1 MAETART
8 PAVAVSELT
17 VRDRSNRVI
26 LDRLNASFPAK
37 QICCVLG
44 PSGAG
49 KTTLLRCINRL
60 VDLTPDLEV
69 SGRIEL
75 GGQDVRDSSVDVD
88 DLRRRVGIVFQR
100 PVTFAGS
107 IQRNVVFAA
116 KRIGLVPS
124 WDGAGTVEECLRAA
138 HLWDEV
144 SDRLRDDACNL
155 SVGQQQR
162 LAIARTLAGQPEVI
176 LMDEPTSAL
185 DSAST
190 ERLESTILSMRGH
203 RTVILVTHD
212 EAQADR
218 LADVVLELQ

>member
-1 MAETART
+1 MGDEMPRF
-8 PAVAVSELT
+8 AVTISDLT
-17 VRDRSNRVI
+17 VTDRADRII
-26 LDRLNASFPAK
+26 LDRLNVRFPEK
-37 QICCVLG
+37 RISCVLG

-60 VDLTPDLEV
+60 VDLTADLKV
-69 SGRIEL
+69 TGSVAL
-75 GGQDVRDSSVDVD
+75 GDQDTRSRSIDVD

-107 IQRNVVFAA
+107 IERNVVFAA

-124 WDGAGTVEECLRAA
+124 WDGASTVEECLRAA
-138 HLWDEV
+138 HLWEEV
-144 SDRLRDDACNL
+144 SDRLHADACKL

-162 LAIARTLAGQPEVI
+162 LAIARTLAGRPEVI

-190 ERLESTILSMRGH
+190 ERLESTIASLRGEK
-203 RTVILVTHD
+203 TVILVTHD
-212 EAQADR
+212 EAQAAR
-218 LADVVLELQ
+218 LADFVVEL